1 MSHRVDSSYRLGSRG
16 DKTPTRFPLSSPHK
30 STMRSSSTV
39 LCVCLGV
46 ALIQLFGVVIA
57 GPVPD
62 PVLHVSLET
71 VPDLEAFRRAN
82 QDLQVT
88 PLVPVRQSEVFAGG
102 STRQQIVYSVGAHSA
117 SERLVG
123 LSSNQQSWP
132 TPQDSWP
139 TPQDV
144 RLDLQYPTA
153 GVGAVVSYVEV
164 VVQQSTNLGRG
175 YVVSDGS
182 SVPRTLVVVQQSTN
196 LGRGYVVSGGVGQ
209 RQIRLVIEAYST
221 LYFSYTAAI
230 YGF

>member
-1 MSHRVDSSYRLGSRG
+1 
-16 DKTPTRFPLSSPHK
+16 
-30 STMRSSSTV
+30 MRSSSTV
-39 LCVCLGV
+39 LRVCLGV
-46 ALIQLFGVVIA
+46 ALIQLFGGVIA

-82 QDLQVT
+82 PDLQVT

-132 TPQDSWP
+132 TPQD
-139 TPQDV
+139 V

-164 VVQQSTNLGRG
+164 VVQQST
-175 YVVSDGS
+175 
-182 SVPRTLVVVQQSTN
+182 TQ
-196 LGRGYVVSGGVGQ
+196 GRGYVVSGGVGQ